1 MTTDATATATAAAT
15 AIACAACQLDLEHCH
30 ADLVVHDDGTTTC
43 LDGCGGARTV
53 HDLVV
58 ACGEVGMGCCA
69 EVAVADVAPE
79 EPAWAA

>member
-1 MTTDATATATAAAT
+1 MTTAV
-15 AIACAACQLDLEHCH
+15 ACAACELDLEHCH
-30 ADLVVHDDGTTTC
+30 ADLVEHDDGSSTC

-58 ACGEVGMGCCA
+58 SCADVGMGCC
-69 EVAVADVAPE
+69 EVLVAADDVFE